1 MRAQWGRAGR
11 LAGIRRGLQ
20 FKRDILFVRAKPAR
34 FFVCN
39 AAARNGTAVFVG
51 AGLIAWGDLG
61 GSAAVAI
68 GGRGFIIAGAG
79 GIQGGRE
86 ADMNLLDL
94 FAIGRQSEPGKK
106 AIEFVDSRGP
116 LGSRDL
122 TFAALQ
128 AEAQRWAAAFTRM
141 GVSKGDRVALYLC
154 NRPEFVIAY
163 LAALEAGAVMVP
175 INLRYRR
182 RELSHILNDAE
193 PALLVMED
201 VQQAVVD
208 EIMGADVGPGLNVLS
223 VDKTENW
230 LEEADREA
238 QGREPSVPATG
249 DDAALIM
256 YTSGTTGTSKG
267 AVLTH
272 NHVLA
277 TVTGLLSAWAW
288 QADDVLLLP
297 LPLFHTHGLVVGLH
311 CALAMGATVRLRTA
325 FDADETVETLSTGG
339 ATLFFAV
346 PTIYTRLVDLLGKA
360 KKPPKFA
367 GMRLFCSGS
376 APLPAEVHNE
386 FERLTGHRILERYG
400 MTETGMNFSN
410 PYAGPRV
417 AGTVGTPLPGVFAR
431 IVDAAGKDL
440 PAGEEGELLL
450 RGSNVFDEYWRAPQK
465 TSESFVHDELGIR
478 WFQTGDLARMD
489 PLTGYVT
496 LLGRSHELII
506 SGGLN
511 IYPREVEEM
520 LTTFPGIEEAAVVGE
535 PDAEWG
541 EAPVAYLVCSGELDE
556 ADLERYCRGQLAS
569 YKLPR
574 RLRIVREL
582 PRNAMGKVQKHLL
595 PRGGV

>member
-1 MRAQWGRAGR
+1 
-11 LAGIRRGLQ
+11 
-20 FKRDILFVRAKPAR
+20 
-34 FFVCN
+34 
-39 AAARNGTAVFVG
+39 
-51 AGLIAWGDLG
+51 
-61 GSAAVAI
+61 
-68 GGRGFIIAGAG
+68 
-79 GIQGGRE
+79 
-86 ADMNLLDL
+86 MNLLTL
-94 FAIGRQSEPGKK
+94 FAIGRERQPDKT
-106 AIEFVDSRGP
+106 AIEFTDSRGP
-116 LGSRDL
+116 LEARKL
-122 TFAALQ
+122 TFAELQ
-128 AEAQRWAAAFTRM
+128 RQAQRWAAAFVRM
-141 GVSKGDRVALYLC
+141 GVKKGDRVALYLC

-193 PALLVMED
+193 PVLLVIEE
-201 VQQAVVD
+201 VQRPVLD
-208 EIMGADVGPGLNVLS
+208 EIAGVEIGPGLTVLT
-223 VDKTENW
+223 V
-230 LEEADREA
+230 EEAESWLDGADGDEGGEA
-238 QGREPSVPATG
+238 ARQPARG
-249 DDAALIM
+249 EEAALIM
-256 YTSGTTGTSKG
+256 YTSGTTGASKG
-267 AVLTH
+267 AVLSH

-311 CALAMGATVRLRTA
+311 CALAMGATVRLRTG
-325 FDADETVETLSTGG
+325 FDATETVGTLSSGG

-346 PTIYTRLVDLLGKA
+346 PTIYTRLLDLLA
-360 KKPPKFA
+360 ESEEPVAFPA
-367 GMRLFCSGS
+367 VRLFCSGS

-386 FERLTGHRILERYG
+386 FERLTGKRILERYG

-431 IVDAAGKDL
+431 IVDAAGQDL
-440 PAGEEGELLL
+440 PGGEEGELLL

-465 TSESFVHDELGIR
+465 TAESFVQDELGNR
-478 WFQTGDLARMD
+478 WFLTGDLARMD

-496 LLGRSHELII
+496 LLGRRHELII

-535 PDAEWG
+535 VDAEWG
-541 EAPVAYLVCSGELDE
+541 EAPVAYLVCSCAIDEGE
-556 ADLERYCRGQLAS
+556 LERYCRGQLAS

-574 RLRIVREL
+574 RLRFVEEL

-595 PRGGV
+595 RRGG

>member
-1 MRAQWGRAGR
+1 
-11 LAGIRRGLQ
+11 
-20 FKRDILFVRAKPAR
+20 
-34 FFVCN
+34 
-39 AAARNGTAVFVG
+39 
-51 AGLIAWGDLG
+51 
-61 GSAAVAI
+61 
-68 GGRGFIIAGAG
+68 
-79 GIQGGRE
+79 
-86 ADMNLLDL
+86 MNLLTL
-94 FAIGRQSEPGKK
+94 FAIGRERQPDKI
-106 AIEFVDSRGP
+106 AIEFKDTRGP
-116 LGSRDL
+116 LAPLAL
-122 TFAALQ
+122 TFAELQ
-128 AEAQRWAAAFTRM
+128 QEVARWAAAFARM
-141 GVSKGDRVALYLC
+141 GVQKGDRVGLYLC

-163 LAALEAGAVMVP
+163 LATLEVGAIMVP

-193 PALLVMED
+193 PALLVIED
-201 VQQAVVD
+201 EHWPVLD
-208 EIMGADVGPGLNVLS
+208 EMVGIEVGPGLTVLS
-223 VDKTENW
+223 VDRTASW
-230 LEEADREA
+230 LEEADGSEWTSASRPLTRGE
-238 QGREPSVPATG
+238 ET
-249 DDAALIM
+249 ALIM
-256 YTSGTTGTSKG
+256 YTSGTTGASKG

-311 CALAMGATVRLRTA
+311 CALAMGATVRLRKG
-325 FDADETVETLSTGG
+325 FDATETVKTRSSGG

-346 PTIYTRLVDLLGKA
+346 PTIYTRLVDMLA
-360 KKPPKFA
+360 QAHAAPDFSSV
-367 GMRLFCSGS
+367 RLFCSGS
-376 APLPAEVHNE
+376 APLPAEIHNE
-386 FERLTGHRILERYG
+386 FERLTGKRILERYG

-431 IVDAAGKDL
+431 IVDAKGEEL

-465 TSESFVHDELGIR
+465 TAESFVQDELGNR
-478 WFQTGDLARMD
+478 WFLTGDLARMD

-496 LLGRSHELII
+496 LLGRRHELII

-535 PDAEWG
+535 PDAYWG
-541 EAPVAYLVCSGELDE
+541 EAPVAYLVCSCEID
-556 ADLERYCRGQLAS
+556 AVDLERYCRGQLAS

-574 RLRIVREL
+574 QLRFVQAL
-582 PRNAMGKVQKHLL
+582 PRNAMGKVQKHML
-595 PRGGV
+595 PRGGA

>member
-1 MRAQWGRAGR
+1 
-11 LAGIRRGLQ
+11 
-20 FKRDILFVRAKPAR
+20 
-34 FFVCN
+34 
-39 AAARNGTAVFVG
+39 
-51 AGLIAWGDLG
+51 
-61 GSAAVAI
+61 
-68 GGRGFIIAGAG
+68 
-79 GIQGGRE
+79 
-86 ADMNLLDL
+86 MNLLTL
-94 FAIGRQSEPGKK
+94 FAIGRERQPDKV
-106 AIEFVDSRGP
+106 AIEFKDTRGP
-116 LGSRDL
+116 LGSLNL
-122 TFAALQ
+122 TFAELHR
-128 AEAQRWAAAFTRM
+128 EVGRWAAAFARM
-141 GVSKGDRVALYLC
+141 GVKKGDRVGLYLC

-163 LAALEAGAVMVP
+163 LATLEVGAIMVP

-193 PALLVMED
+193 PVLLVIED
-201 VQQAVVD
+201 EHWPVLD
-208 EIMGADVGPGLNVLS
+208 EIVGIEIGPDLTVLS
-223 VDKTENW
+223 VDRSETW
-230 LEEADREA
+230 LEEADGKEWTSASRPLTRGE
-238 QGREPSVPATG
+238 ET
-249 DDAALIM
+249 ALIM
-256 YTSGTTGTSKG
+256 YTSGTTGASKG

-277 TVTGLLSAWAW
+277 TVTGLLCAWAW

-311 CALAMGATVRLRTA
+311 CALAMGATVRLRTG
-325 FDADETVETLSTGG
+325 FDATETVKTLSSGG

-346 PTIYTRLVDLLGKA
+346 PTIYTRLVDFLA
-360 KKPPKFA
+360 KTEEAPSFA
-367 GMRLFCSGS
+367 AMRLFCSGS
-376 APLPAEVHNE
+376 APLPSEIHNE
-386 FERLTGHRILERYG
+386 FERLTGKRILERYG

-410 PYAGPRV
+410 PYVGPRV

-431 IVDAAGKDL
+431 IVDRKGQDL

-465 TSESFVHDELGIR
+465 TAESFVQDELGNR
-478 WFQTGDLARMD
+478 WFLTGDLARMD

-496 LLGRSHELII
+496 LLGRQHELII

-541 EAPVAYLVCSGELDE
+541 EAPVAYLVCSCEIDE
-556 ADLERYCRGQLAS
+556 VDLERYCRGQLAS

-574 RLRIVREL
+574 QLHFVGAL